1 MVASDT
7 VADGTNQISN
17 TIYYYDETMG
27 SGHAALAP
35 TSGLPHHGAAGQRGN
50 LTTIEQFPNGGTS
63 YLYTAATYE
72 DTGNALMVTA
82 PSGASSYA
90 YDAATHAFT
99 ITATPPTP
107 SSGVSLP
114 SSATYDA
121 NSGLPLT
128 AVDPNSQTVTYKSYD
143 PLLRPIEIDYPDG
156 GKMVASYSSDQVG
169 VFHYMTAST
178 HTNTQT
184 NLDGYGRLNWVAVQ
198 NASGGYYWNNY
209 CYDGN
214 GNLQFAAYRFTS
226 GTIVCTGTGGDTGTY
241 DALGRVLTITHGDSS
256 KITYSYTGRAT
267 QVTDENGVSR
277 IVQADGLGRPTAV
290 CEIVGTAQGGSSCGL
305 DITGTGFLTTYA
317 YSTDTG
323 ASNALK
329 VAVTQGVQT
338 RTFETDWLGRTT
350 SVVEP
355 ESGTTTYSYAYS
367 TTAGLGLTV
376 TRIRPQAN
384 QTGSAQTTTTTQYDS
399 VGRVVSVTYNDN
411 LTPNKVFD
419 YDTNAYWP
427 QTPTN
432 IKGRLTVTGS
442 GSGATHTGSL
452 ISYDAMGR
460 VINMWSCGP
469 ASCGTGYQ
477 SSRPLSFAYDWAGN
491 LTQESDVASG
501 TISYGR
507 SIAGEVTSITNE
519 SYQNLP
525 YDPPNLVSNVVNGPD
540 GPVSYTL
547 GNGLTAYRSY
557 DALGRLY
564 AHWVCNGPAATY
576 CTGGT
581 QIRNQRSVEGFADP
595 GPVRHS
601 ARPGADAGL

>member
-1 MVASDT
+1 MASDT

-128 AVDPNSQTVTYKSYD
+128 SVDPNSQTVTYKSYD

-156 GKMVASYSSDQVG
+156 GKMVAGYTYDQSG
-169 VFHYMTAST
+169 VYHYMTAST

-226 GTIVCTGTGGDTGTY
+226 GTIVCSGTGDTG
-241 DALGRVLTITHGDSS
+241 GRVW
-256 KITYSYTGRAT
+256 A
-267 QVTDENGVSR
+267 
-277 IVQADGLGRPTAV
+277 
-290 CEIVGTAQGGSSCGL
+290 
-305 DITGTGFLTTYA
+305 
-317 YSTDTG
+317 
-323 ASNALK
+323 
-329 VAVTQGVQT
+329 
-338 RTFETDWLGRTT
+338 
-350 SVVEP
+350 
-355 ESGTTTYSYAYS
+355 
-367 TTAGLGLTV
+367 
-376 TRIRPQAN
+376 
-384 QTGSAQTTTTTQYDS
+384 
-399 VGRVVSVTYNDN
+399 
-411 LTPNKVFD
+411 
-419 YDTNAYWP
+419 
-427 QTPTN
+427 
-432 IKGRLTVTGS
+432 
-442 GSGATHTGSL
+442 
-452 ISYDAMGR
+452 
-460 VINMWSCGP
+460 
-469 ASCGTGYQ
+469 
-477 SSRPLSFAYDWAGN
+477 SRPALRGIRGLPLVLYR
-491 LTQESDVASG
+491 Q
-501 TISYGR
+501 
-507 SIAGEVTSITNE
+507 
-519 SYQNLP
+519 YQVL
-525 YDPPNLVSNVVNGPD
+525 
-540 GPVSYTL
+540 
-547 GNGLTAYRSY
+547 
-557 DALGRLY
+557 
-564 AHWVCNGPAATY
+564 
-576 CTGGT
+576 
-581 QIRNQRSVEGFADP
+581 
-595 GPVRHS
+595 
-601 ARPGADAGL
+601 